1 MDSVQGYEKQ
11 GSPLASNGIA
21 KANPSIPV
29 STPIPNNNTTNESKV
44 SLTDLS
50 DLARRANKS
59 QPDIRPDVI
68 ARAQTLLN
76 DPNWLNDDNLDVL
89 AERLIDFEKI

>member
-11 GSPLASNGIA
+11 GSPLVSNGIA
-21 KANPSIPV
+21 NANTSIPV
-29 STPIPNNNTTNESKV
+29 STPIPNNTTNESKV

-50 DLARRANKS
+50 DLARRANES

>member
-21 KANPSIPV
+21 KANTSIPA
-29 STPIPNNNTTNESKV
+29 STPIPNNTTNESKV

-50 DLARRANKS
+50 DLARRANES

>member
-11 GSPLASNGIA
+11 GSSLASNGIA
-21 KANPSIPV
+21 KANTSIPA
-29 STPIPNNNTTNESKV
+29 TKPIANITTDESKV

-50 DLARRANKS
+50 DLASRASES
-59 QPDIRPDVI
+59 QSDIRPDVI

-76 DPNWLNDDNLDVL
+76 DPDWLNDDNLDVL

>member
-11 GSPLASNGIA
+11 GSPLASNSIA
-21 KANPSIPV
+21 KANSSIPV
-29 STPIPNNNTTNESKV
+29 STPIPNNTTNESKV

-50 DLARRANKS
+50 DLARRANGS
-59 QPDIRPDVI
+59 QSDIRPDVI

>member
-21 KANPSIPV
+21 KGNTSIPV
-29 STPIPNNNTTNESKV
+29 STPLQNNTTNESKV

-59 QPDIRPDVI
+59 QPDILTMLC
-68 ARAQTLLN
+68 RAQTLLN

>member
-29 STPIPNNNTTNESKV
+29 STPIPK
-44 SLTDLS
+44 
-50 DLARRANKS
+50 
-59 QPDIRPDVI
+59 II
-68 ARAQTLLN
+68 LLMN
-76 DPNWLNDDNLDVL
+76 PK
-89 AERLIDFEKI
+89 FH